1 MKCPVGKLQ
10 DPEKGRINVVYIP
23 YSNLFIDY
31 DYVLIDN
38 MYIFKHCYHENKSIL
53 LSKIQRDFLNKSPV
67 NDFCEIRPIKTVEC
81 DQIMLIRIEVEL
93 INMGAHE
100 VDANE
105 FTALFIETYRLFPF
119 NKDQK
124 LYFYIKNLGFILT
137 VREILTNNDHN
148 QGILLKN
155 TEVYISTN
163 SSRLTLL
170 NNNKDNLLMDP
181 DFNFESLGIG
191 GLKKEFAQMFRRAFV
206 QRVFDK
212 DVIKKLGI
220 PHVKGIMLYG
230 PPGTGKT
237 LIAKRLGNL
246 LNSRPPKIVNG
257 PEILNKYIG
266 QSEENIR
273 NLFKDAEDEWRVKK
287 EDSALHIIIFDEI
300 DAICKKRGST
310 LNSGVGDQ
318 VVNQLLSKMDG
329 VESLE
334 NVLIIGMTNRLDL
347 IDDAL
352 LRPGRFEI
360 HLEISLP
367 DEEARVEIF
376 KIHTK
381 TMYEAG
387 YIDQSVDL
395 KNVAKLSKN
404 YTGAEITAVVKSA
417 VSYALERKV
426 HNEKDDNNEKMNI
439 VGESNIKVYM
449 KDFVQGLEE
458 VKPSFGV
465 NELDFHNFQKTFY
478 ETANFTS
485 AVEIGKSF
493 LKKLKNTNLYNTSS
507 LLFYG
512 DPGVG
517 KTTLAVKAALLSMF
531 PFIKM
536 ISPRNIIGLSE
547 YEKVNYI
554 KNKFMDAYKSQESI
568 IILDDIEGL
577 IDFVNI
583 GPRFS
588 NSILQA
594 LKIFIKEE
602 DKNKLFVFG
611 TGSNVDVLRECG
623 IYECFHGTFRVNK
636 IDQDD
641 FKKLCEQNSNFE
653 EVSYTGDASI
663 KNLLS
668 QLSEPDI
675 SLK

>member
-1 MKCPVGKLQ
+1 MRYPVSKIT
-10 DPEKGRINVVYIP
+10 DAEKGRLNVVYIP

-38 MYIFKHCYHENKSIL
+38 TYIYKYCFHDHSKIL
-53 LSKIQRDFLNKSPV
+53 LSKIQRDYLNKSPEL
-67 NDFCEIRPIKTVEC
+67 DFCEVKPIKTVEC
-81 DQIMLIRIEVEL
+81 DQIMLLRLEVDL
-93 INMGAHE
+93 INLCNQE

-105 FTALFIETYRLFPF
+105 FISHFVETYRLFPF

-124 LYFYIKNLGFILT
+124 LYFYINNLGFIVT
-137 VREILTNNDHN
+137 VKEILTNNDN
-148 QGILLKN
+148 NRGILLKN
-155 TEVYISTN
+155 TEVYVSTN
-163 SSRLTLL
+163 SSKLSFL
-170 NNNKDNLLMDP
+170 NNNKDNLLLDP
-181 DFNFESLGIG
+181 NFNFESLGIG
-191 GLKKEFAQMFRRAFV
+191 GLKKEFSQMFRRAFV

-212 DVIKKLGI
+212 DVIKRLGI

-246 LNSRPPKIVNG
+246 LNARPPKIVNG

-273 NLFKDAEDEWRVKK
+273 NLFKDAEEEWRLKK

-300 DAICKKRGST
+300 DAICKKRGSSM
-310 LNSGVGDQ
+310 NSGVGDQ

-329 VESLE
+329 VESLD

-367 DEEARVEIF
+367 DEESRVEIF

-381 TMYEAG
+381 TMYEAN
-387 YIDQSVDL
+387 YIDESVDL
-395 KNVAKLSKN
+395 SKIAKLSKN

-426 HNEKDDNNEKMNI
+426 HNETNSECSMNI
-439 VGESNIKVYM
+439 VGESNIKIYM
-449 KDFVQGLEE
+449 KDFVQALEE

-478 ETANFTS
+478 ETPNFTL
-485 AVEIGKSF
+485 AVELGKNF

-512 DPGVG
+512 APGVG
-517 KTTLAVKAALLSMF
+517 KTMLAVKAAMLSMF

-547 YEKVNYI
+547 YDKVNYI
-554 KNKFMDAYKSQESI
+554 KNKFMDAYKSEESI

-602 DKNKLFVFG
+602 DKKKLFVFA
-611 TGSNVDVLRECG
+611 TSSNVEVLKECG
-623 IYECFHGTFRVNK
+623 IYECFHGTFKVEK
-636 IDQDD
+636 INHDD
-641 FKKLCEQNSNFE
+641 FLKLCEQNSNFNDVKYTE
-653 EVSYTGDASI
+653 ECSI
-663 KNLLS
+663 KSLLS